1 MMKRYILAV
10 FIVLLSL
17 SSQVWAAEGQFEDLE
32 LSKAPINRSDV
43 ESIKRGAKFF
53 ATNCISCH
61 TLRYLRYDKLAQEAG
76 ITYEKMP
83 LNVTTW
89 PNGIT
94 PPDLSLEANVRGVDW
109 IYTYLHSFYKD
120 SSRPSGVNNL
130 LVPNTGMS
138 NILGPYQGEQVLA
151 NDPES
156 VGVIYKNIEWY
167 GLLTLVKEGSMTPD
181 EFNNTTIDITNFLAY
196 ASEPYYAEQHRIGWW
211 VLGFLV
217 IITIML
223 YFLKKEYWKDVKKKD

>member
-1 MMKRYILAV
+1 MKRYILAV

-17 SSQVWAAEGQFEDLE
+17 SSQVWAAEGQFEELE

-167 GLLTLVKEGSMTPD
+167 GLLTLVKEGSMTP
-181 EFNNTTIDITNFLAY
+181 EEYNNITIDITNFLAY